1 MWLLLLGTL
10 LLLASGTSCARQ
22 WLYGWHR
29 EDARRRSHALLAHLG
44 LTLLLCLYALIP
56 GHGGPVLS
64 LALVGVLTL
73 PLGMLLVLRD
83 PPRELSRGHL
93 RTRTILER

>member
-1 MWLLLLGTL
+1 MWLLLTGTIL
-10 LLLASGTSCARQ
+10 LLLSGTGCARQ

-29 EDARRRSHALLAHLG
+29 EDPQRRTHALLLHVG

-56 GHGGPVLS
+56 GQTGAVLS
-64 LALVGVLTL
+64 LGLVGVLAL
-73 PLGMLLVLRD
+73 PLGLLLVLRD

-93 RTRTILER
+93 QTRAILER